1 MSRDPGKDKIPN
13 RSTCELRSNRRG
25 AVHNWKLVLTVGNI
39 NIFSCQDCPAIR
51 RRKIK

>member
-1 MSRDPGKDKIPN
+1 MRDHGEDRIPSRSP
-13 RSTCELRSNRRG
+13 CEKRANRRG
-25 AVHNWKLVLTVGNI
+25 TVHNWKLVLTVGNI